1 MNKNLLFGLLIG
13 CFSSVA
19 LAQEDE
25 QAYLTFMALLNK
37 QTELVTKTKL
47 NADYVPGSVTVL
59 QGDELRGFGARTV
72 FDAVG
77 FAPGIGLQRNH
88 MGHHVL
94 VVRGMGTPF
103 SGGMVKLML
112 DNVNY
117 VGSAAGYAETLL
129 NMPLDQVER
138 VEIIR
143 GAASVL
149 HGDFAYAGVVNVVTK
164 SRNYA
169 TVSYG
174 SDQFAAVNISHR
186 FELAGAGSS
195 VGVQLAQWQRSATD
209 TRTAGDL
216 LTQADKFV
224 FAGLG
229 AYSQAPGIIN
239 DQQRF
244 RQLGLDWQD
253 EHNRAYF
260 NLLQYQTG
268 DYYGVAEFLP
278 AKTRDDNQQFQ
289 DISLGFEHEGSLSA
303 HLKYEAKMGW
313 LQRDYD
319 LNTLY
324 TSADIPFMQAHPVYG
339 KYAYRRPIEN
349 RLTEQVWSVNG
360 QLVFDG
366 WAQHRWLVGAEFER
380 HTIDHAE
387 SKNMPTAREN
397 VTERL
402 ASPGDA
408 RNVLAVFVQ
417 DEWTPIE
424 PLTITLGLRA
434 QKTQI
439 DYQDTTVGVGAFG
452 EPFKDLETP
461 FFTPKLAAVYRLSDQ
476 HIFKGQYSRSMITPP
491 IHQVVNVG
499 TTERPKTAQTD
510 HYELGYIFK
519 TARQTQRFN
528 AFYSEYQSLP
538 RGTIYYHYFA
548 GNPALKV
555 DGKAYQ
561 GVNDVTSRGLEW
573 DSEFQLR
580 SNITGFA
587 NVTWAQ
593 TLDQKLQKPL
603 VGSSDYLAHLGLK
616 YRPTFDWQLAGRVQY
631 VGERYREPY
640 DPRASLAA
648 YTTTHLMASYTG
660 FDKNLQL
667 SIGVDNLFDT
677 QVRHPAP
684 ISVALSET
692 APAPV
697 AAYDEDYPAAGRQIW
712 LQVRYD
718 Y

>member
-1 MNKNLLFGLLIG
+1 MNKKLLLSVVIG
-13 CFSSVA
+13 CIATTSF
-19 LAQEDE
+19 AQDDE
-25 QAYLTFMALLNK
+25 QAYLAFMALLNK

-47 NADYVPGSVTVL
+47 NADYVPGSITVL
-59 QGDELRGFGARTV
+59 QGDELRAYGARTV
-72 FDAVG
+72 YDAIG
-77 FAPGIGLQRNH
+77 FAPGVELQRNH

-164 SRNYA
+164 TKSQA
-169 TVSYG
+169 SLSYG
-174 SDQFAAVNISHR
+174 SHQFAAVNLGHQ
-186 FELAGAGSS
+186 FELKNQAGHL
-195 VGVQLAQWQRSATD
+195 GVNFSQWQRNQTD
-209 TRTAGDL
+209 TRAESDM
-216 LTQADKFV
+216 LTQAGRYINS
-224 FAGLG
+224 ALTS
-229 AYSQAPGIIN
+229 YSQAPSNIN
-239 DQQRF
+239 DFQRF
-244 RQLGLDWQD
+244 RQLGLDWQN
-253 EHNRAYF
+253 EQNRIYF
-260 NLLQYQTG
+260 NAMQYETG
-268 DYYGVAEFLP
+268 DYFGMVEFLP
-278 AKTRDDNQQFQ
+278 AKTRDDNQRFQ
-289 DISLGFEHEGSLSA
+289 DISLGYEREGHIASD
-303 HLKYEAKMGW
+303 LKYDFHLGW
-313 LQRDYD
+313 VQRDYD

-324 TSADIPFMQAHPVYG
+324 TSVDIPFMQPHPDYG
-339 KYAYRRPIEN
+339 RYAYRRPITN
-349 RLTEQVWSVNG
+349 TLTEQVWNVNG
-360 QLVFDG
+360 QVVYEG
-366 WAQHRWLVGAEFER
+366 WAQHRVLVGAEFER
-380 HTIDHAE
+380 HSIQRAE
-387 SKNMPTAREN
+387 SKNMPTARDN
-397 VTERL
+397 ITQRL
-402 ASPGDA
+402 ASSGDA
-408 RNVLAVFVQ
+408 RNVFAVFIQ
-417 DEWTPIE
+417 DEWTPID

-439 DYQDTTVGVGAFG
+439 DYQDTTVGAGAFS
-452 EPFKDLETP
+452 EPFKNLETP

-519 TARQTQRFN
+519 GRQQTQRFN

-548 GNPALKV
+548 GNLSLQV
-555 DGKAYQ
+555 DGKRYE
-561 GVNDVTSRGLEW
+561 GVNDITSRGLEW

-580 SNITGFA
+580 SDLTGFA
-587 NVTWAQ
+587 NATWSQ

-603 VGSSDYLAHLGLK
+603 VGSSDYLAHVGLM
-616 YRPTFDWQLAGRVQY
+616 YRPSADWRVAGRVQY
-631 VGERYREPY
+631 VAPRYREPY
-640 DPRASLAA
+640 DQREALPA
-648 YTTTHLMASYTG
+648 YSTTHLMLTYSG
-660 FDKNLQL
+660 WVKDLQL
-667 SIGVDNLFDT
+667 SLGVDNVFDR
-677 QVRHPAP
+677 QIRYPAP
-684 ISVALSET
+684 INVALSQA
-692 APAPV
+692 APQAV
-697 AAYDEDYPAAGRQIW
+697 AAYPQDYTVGGRQWW